1 MSETKTNFVVRSQIE
16 PTFRSQS
23 SRVFS
28 QQDVFSL
35 ITEHHERWQLGNN
48 VKEER
53 IRSMLAT
60 NDAWE
65 LGSATPRAILLG
77 LVRHGVLD
85 RIQLPFPHR
94 AYTRYTFGNSSA
106 FELLQ
111 SLDQNAYFTHYSAM
125 QLHGLTEQI
134 PKAIYLNVEQFAAGG
149 GGQLS
154 QEGIDRAFKGKPR
167 ITNNVIEYEGRRVFK
182 LNGMNTGKLGV
193 TTMTVDESPLP
204 FAVTNIERTLIDI
217 AVRPMYAGGVSE
229 VAKAYAAAADQCSV
243 NKIAAYLKKL
253 NFTYPYHQAI
263 GYYLDRSG
271 AYHAGQV
278 ELLAKLPMEF
288 DFYLTYQM
296 KNTDYNE
303 RWRLYIPKGF

>member
-1 MSETKTNFVVRSQIE
+1 MADTKTNYLVRSQIE
-16 PTFRSQS
+16 ATFRSQS
-23 SRVFS
+23 RRVFS
-28 QQDVFSL
+28 QQDVYDL
-35 ITEHHERWQLGNN
+35 ITEHHERWHLDTN
-48 VKEER
+48 VKEEQ
-53 IRSMLAT
+53 IKSMLAA
-60 NDAWE
+60 NEAWE

-77 LVRHGVLD
+77 LVRHGALD

-94 AYTRYTFGNSSA
+94 AYTRYTFGRASA

-111 SLDQNAYFTHYSAM
+111 SLDQNAYFTHYTAM
-125 QLHGLTEQI
+125 QLHGFTEQI
-134 PKAIYLNVEQFAAGG
+134 PKAIYLNVEQFATGG
-149 GGQLS
+149 GLLS

-167 ITNNVIEYEGRRVFK
+167 ITNNVIEHEGRRVFK

-193 TTMTVDESPLP
+193 TTMTLDESPLP

-253 NFTYPYHQAI
+253 DFTYPYHQAI
-263 GYYLDRSG
+263 GYYLDRSA
-271 AYHAGQV
+271 AYDADQV
-278 ELLAKLPMEF
+278 ELLARLPMEF

-303 RWRLYIPKGF
+303 RWRLYVPKGF

>member
-1 MSETKTNFVVRSQIE
+1 
-16 PTFRSQS
+16 
-23 SRVFS
+23 VF
-28 QQDVFSL
+28 DL
-35 ITEHHERWQLGNN
+35 IAEHHERWQLDTN
-48 VKEER
+48 VSEEQ
-53 IRSMLAT
+53 IKSTLAA

-65 LGSATPRAILLG
+65 LGSPTPRAILLG

-94 AYTRYTFGNSSA
+94 AYTRYAFGDFSE

-111 SLDQNAYFTHYSAM
+111 SLDQNAYFTHYTAM

-134 PKAIYLNVEQFAAGG
+134 PKAIYLNVEQFATGG

-154 QEGIDRAFKGKPR
+154 QEGMDRAFKGKPR
-167 ITNNVIEYEGRRVFK
+167 VTNNVIELGGRRVFK

-229 VAKAYAAAADQCSV
+229 VAKAYTAAADRCSV
-243 NKIAAYLKKL
+243 NKIAAYLRKL
-253 NFTYPYHQAI
+253 NYTYPYHQAI
-263 GYYLDRSG
+263 GYYLDRSE
-271 AYHAGQV
+271 AYDAGQLD
-278 ELLAKLPMEF
+278 LLAKLPMEF

-303 RWRLYIPKGF
+303 RWRLYVPKGF

>member
-1 MSETKTNFVVRSQIE
+1 MSEHKSHLVVRSQIE

-23 SRVFS
+23 RRIFS
-28 QQDVFSL
+28 QKDVFDL
-35 ITEHHERWQLGNN
+35 ITENQERWRLDDTIG
-48 VKEER
+48 EEQ
-53 IRSMLAT
+53 IQSMLAA
-60 NDAWE
+60 NEVWE
-65 LGSATPRAILLG
+65 LGSTTPRAILLG
-77 LVRHGVLD
+77 LVRHGVLH
-85 RIQLPFPHR
+85 RIKLPFLHR
-94 AYTRYTFGNSSA
+94 AYTRFSFGDSSV

-125 QLHGLTEQI
+125 QLHSLTEQI
-134 PKAIYLNVEQFAAGG
+134 PKAIYLNVEQFATGG
-149 GGQLS
+149 GGQLA

-167 ITNNVIEYEGRRVFK
+167 ITNNVIEYDGRRVFK

-229 VAKAYAAAADQCSV
+229 VAKAYSAAADQCSV
-243 NKIAAYLKKL
+243 NKISAYLRKL

-271 AYHAGQV
+271 AYNADQI
-278 ELLAKLPMEF
+278 EILAKLPMEF

-303 RWRLYIPKGF
+303 RWRLFIPKGF